1 MLETTTPSPNGKYVF
16 QIAAREM
23 RMSLWVEAPR
33 LIEVT
38 TERAVFDLLSTNWS
52 LNRAQWLDGERV
64 SIQVRR
70 YPGDHLPGSFE
81 VEIDCTAGVA
91 TLPGDVRVGLESL
104 ERALE
109 ELYFRSRVKP
119 VAATAPRQGVLQK
132 LLSPFK
138 GTRIQG

>member
-1 MLETTTPSPNGKYVF
+1 MLETTSPSPNGKYVF

-23 RMSLWVEAPR
+23 RMSLWVESPR
-33 LIEVT
+33 LVEVAN
-38 TERAVFDLLSTNWS
+38 ERAVFDLSNTNWS
-52 LNRAQWLDGERV
+52 LNRAQWLDSERV
-64 SIQVRR
+64 SIQIRR

-81 VEIDCTAGVA
+81 VEIDCAAGVA
-91 TLPGDVRVGLESL
+91 TLSGDMKVALESL

-119 VAATAPRQGVLQK
+119 VSATASRQGVLQK

-138 GTRIQG
+138 GTRIKG